1 MNEHQLFVSIFTA
14 IGILT
19 IIGGAYFAYTQISF
33 LNGCEKVRGTVV
45 DIVWEMET
53 ENGEEVEYSYPIFE
67 FVDIK
72 GSGTTILARGS
83 VGSNPPDYHI
93 GDVVDVLYDPEHP
106 EYVYRDDFWD
116 IWMGPVIAFS
126 LGSAFILVA
135 MIIKRFSIERF
146 N

>member
-1 MNEHQLFVSIFTA
+1 MNEHQSFVSIFTA

-67 FVDIK
+67 FVDAN
-72 GSGTTILARGS
+72 GSGSTILARGS

-93 GDVVDVLYDPEHP
+93 GDVVDILYDPEHRARGP
-106 EYVYRDDFWD
+106 RHSLLLRLSLHFGSYDYQAIFYRT
-116 IWMGPVIAFS
+116 I
-126 LGSAFILVA
+126 
-135 MIIKRFSIERF
+135 
-146 N
+146 